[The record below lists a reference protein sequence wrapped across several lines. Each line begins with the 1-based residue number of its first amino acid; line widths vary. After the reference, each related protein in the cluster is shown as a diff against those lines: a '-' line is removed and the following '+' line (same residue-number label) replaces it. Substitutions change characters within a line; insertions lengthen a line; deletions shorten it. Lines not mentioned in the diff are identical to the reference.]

1 MHRALSWGK
10 ATNQNDGDYAGIGIA
25 MVTLIDNTVRVTM
38 RHSDNA
44 PSPSEAATAWVNRN
58 EATGVGLLSKPAA
71 PGDRIMV

>member
-1 MHRALSWGK
+1 MHRALSLEN

-38 RHSDNA
+38 RQSDSA
-44 PSPSEAATAWVNRN
+44 PSPSEAATAWVNRD
-58 EATGVGLLSKPAA
+58 EATGLGLPSKPAA